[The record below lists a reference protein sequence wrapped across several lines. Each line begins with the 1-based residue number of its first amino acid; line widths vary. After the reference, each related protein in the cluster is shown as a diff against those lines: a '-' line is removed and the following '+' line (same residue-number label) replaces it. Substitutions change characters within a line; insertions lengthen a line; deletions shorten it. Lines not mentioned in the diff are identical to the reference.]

1 MKTYPIGIRI
11 LPVILALA
19 SVAVA
24 MLALGNVAF
33 GAPVSQPSDLRV
45 SMACSPLTS
54 SQSAQPGD
62 PQTCRIK
69 VANYGSAPITGIT
82 VTHPTA
88 NTLVS
93 TTYTGPFDLTKYQAV
108 YITEQLTFNATQDGR
123 GKTTSGATGTQ
134 NGVTISGSGTEQKS
148 LQ

>member
-1 MKTYPIGIRI
+1 MKNRI
-11 LPVILALA
+11 MPQT
-19 SVAVA
+19 VAI
-24 MLALGNVAF
+24 F
-33 GAPVSQPSDLRV
+33 GAVVALIVGFAFAQTKAEAVPISPPSDLRV

-69 VANYGSAPITGIT
+69 VVNYGNAPITGIT
-82 VTHPTA
+82 VTHPTSS
-88 NTLVS
+88 TLVS
-93 TTYTGPFDLTKYQAV
+93 TTYAGPFDLNKYERV

-123 GKTTSGATGTQ
+123 GLTTAGATGTQ